1 MSQTQSEQVGM
12 NRTGIQMS
20 PIDGQAMQD
29 VDIAMRGEEGD
40 ESALAQLRN
49 DYIANADAIGSVPLP
64 GTVSGAVQMGMSM
77 LKGESPQILLD
88 KLGERLA
95 FERTGTRLYDA
106 LITKCEVMLDND
118 ISMTMAD
125 LERIRADEAR
135 HFLLIS
141 DAIETLGGDPTCQ
154 TPSADLV
161 GVESMG
167 LVQVLNDP
175 RTTIAQSL
183 HAIVTAELSDKAG
196 WETLVALAEEHDLD
210 ELAADFTQALNEER
224 EHLGLVQ
231 TWYEEA
237 LGLSYGD
244 VELQADSAAQ
254 GQGGSSE
261 SQPS

>member
-1 MSQTQSEQVGM
+1 MSTVQQEHMGM

-20 PIDGQAMQD
+20 PLDSKAMQELEPTVISTD
-29 VDIAMRGEEGD
+29 GVGET
-40 ESALAQLRN
+40 ALAELRT
-49 DYIANADAIGSVPLP
+49 DYIANADSLGSVPLP
-64 GTVSGAVQMGMSM
+64 GTLSGAVTVGMSM

-106 LITKCEVMLDND
+106 LITKCGVMLSGE
-118 ISMTMAD
+118 ISMTIED
-125 LERIRADEAR
+125 LEQIRADEAR
-135 HFLLIS
+135 HFLMVT
-141 DAIETLGGDPTCQ
+141 DAIESLGGDPTSQ

-175 RTTIAQSL
+175 RTSIAQSL

-196 WETLVALAEEHDLD
+196 WETLVALADEHG
-210 ELAADFTQALNEER
+210 LADMVDNFTQALNEER
-224 EHLGLVQ
+224 EHLALTQ

-237 LGLSYGD
+237 IGLTYGD
-244 VELQADSAAQ
+244 VEIDDV
-254 GQGGSSE
+254 SSLPE
-261 SQPS
+261 PPA